1 MQFYFFSILLI
12 DDLKVKE
19 QETLI
24 QMFYIIHDLLTSI
37 FQVSLNKLM
46 SDRRLEV
53 SQHVQADDESVSCID
68 FLKHKRRGLEIISR
82 LCFE

>member
-1 MQFYFFSILLI
+1 
-12 DDLKVKE
+12 
-19 QETLI
+19 
-24 QMFYIIHDLLTSI
+24 MFYTIHDLLTPI

-53 SQHVQADDESVSCID
+53 SQHVQADDESVSCIG
-68 FLKHKRRGLEIISR
+68 FLKRKRRGLGIISK